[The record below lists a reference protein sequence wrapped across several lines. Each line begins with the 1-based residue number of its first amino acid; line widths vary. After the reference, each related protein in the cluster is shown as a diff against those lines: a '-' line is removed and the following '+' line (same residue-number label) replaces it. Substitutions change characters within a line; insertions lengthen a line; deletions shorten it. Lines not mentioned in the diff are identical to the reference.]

1 MCYLLPRIIPFNPN
15 GDNYPRFTSK
25 LSKLRLR
32 EVKRLT
38 NSNFPGTLPVLQ
50 LKVPCLRSP
59 SVPGK
64 LGHLVTLGV
73 SNPPKELDPRDSSPD
88 PMPIPK
94 PFSTTLCC
102 ASEEIGNLRGRRKH
116 IDKPVGMGVR
126 SGLEEGGHG
135 EAALKSGQPWVT
147 AAESSHLGGRMLLGD
162 MPGEDKQRLFYSPL
176 FIPGGV
182 CLPR

>member
-1 MCYLLPRIIPFNPN
+1 MCYMLPRITPFNPN
-15 GDNYPRFTSK
+15 GDNYPRFASK
-25 LSKLRLR
+25 MSKLRLR

-64 LGHLVTLGV
+64 LGHLVTLGI

-102 ASEEIGNLRGRRKH
+102 ASGE
-116 IDKPVGMGVR
+116 IDKLERQKETHRQASWDGGEKWARGGWARRGSSEVR
-126 SGLEEGGHG
+126 SALGHC
-135 EAALKSGQPWVT
+135 S
-147 AAESSHLGGRMLLGD
+147 
-162 MPGEDKQRLFYSPL
+162 
-176 FIPGGV
+176 
-182 CLPR
+182 